1 MWIIF
6 YILIFL
12 FKIKTYMKEKILFLI
27 DILPENLRKIFEI
40 AKYEK
45 EILNYSKTILNQT
58 IKNHCK
64 PIYINNN
71 ILIIAV
77 DNPLWANELINYKYQ
92 LLSNINKKFN
102 DYIKDIKTKFLPG
115 YFIKKEHKNKISESD
130 KIFIE
135 KQVEKVTDLE
145 LKEKLSS
152 LLKTFI
158 IVDKK

>member
-1 MWIIF
+1 
-6 YILIFL
+6 
-12 FKIKTYMKEKILFLI
+12 MKEKIIFLS
-27 DILPENLRKIFEI
+27 DILPENLIKIFEN

-45 EILNYSKTILNQT
+45 EILNYSKAILNKS

-64 PIYINNN
+64 PIYINNH

-77 DNPLWANELINYKYQ
+77 DNPLWANEILNYKFH
-92 LLSNINKKFN
+92 LLKNINKKFN
-102 DYIKDIKTKFLPG
+102 NYLKDIKTKFLPG
-115 YFIKKEHKNKISESD
+115 YFIKRESQSKISESD

-135 KQVEKVTDLE
+135 KQVEKISDIE

-152 LLKTFI
+152 LLETFI

>member
-1 MWIIF
+1 
-6 YILIFL
+6 
-12 FKIKTYMKEKILFLI
+12 MKEKIIFLN
-27 DILPENLRKIFEI
+27 DILPDNLRKIFEN

-45 EILNYSKTILNQT
+45 EILNYAKTILNQS

-64 PIYINNN
+64 PIYINNQ

-77 DNPLWANELINYKYQ
+77 DNPLWANEIINYKYH
-92 LLSNINKKFN
+92 LLNNINKKFN
-102 DYIKDIKTKFLPG
+102 NYLKDIKTKFLPE
-115 YFIKKEHKNKISESD
+115 YFIKKESKNKISESD

-135 KQVEKVTDLE
+135 KQVERVSDIE

-152 LLKTFI
+152 LIKTFI